1 MARMHTISC
10 ISGGLGV
17 NDGFGEVDTSSLQTA
32 VGLAKGLRNYSNK
45 DTATQPNQQHQHQKL
60 TEESFNICIA

>member
-32 VGLAKGLRNYSNK
+32 VELAEGLMNNSNK
-45 DTATQPNQQHQHQKL
+45 DTVTQLNQHQNQKL
-60 TEESFNICIA
+60 TEESFNICVA